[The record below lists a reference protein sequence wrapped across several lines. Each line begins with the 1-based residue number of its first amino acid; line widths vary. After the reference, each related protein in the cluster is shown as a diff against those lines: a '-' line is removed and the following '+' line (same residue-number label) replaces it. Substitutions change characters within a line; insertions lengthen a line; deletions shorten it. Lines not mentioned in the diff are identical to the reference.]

1 MPSRRRLSRRDP
13 TKLTRDASSKVESR
27 HRRDLRLEEQ
37 NNHYRHNYLPLIIPT
52 SFYNVVH
59 IH

>member
-1 MPSRRRLSRRDP
+1 MPSRRRSSRRDP

-52 SFYNVVH
+52 SF
-59 IH
+59 